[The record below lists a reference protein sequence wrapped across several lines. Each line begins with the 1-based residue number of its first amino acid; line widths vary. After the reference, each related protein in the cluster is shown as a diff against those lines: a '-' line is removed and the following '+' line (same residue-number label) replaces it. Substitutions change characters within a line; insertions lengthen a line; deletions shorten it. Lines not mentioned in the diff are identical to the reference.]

1 MAKSKTDD
9 TPGTITE
16 DDLRNKL
23 QAFQDQVQGK
33 VEEQKSTIAAT
44 VAGVGVVLAIVFFL
58 LGKRAGRKK
67 STIVEIRRV

>member
-33 VEEQKSTIAAT
+33 VEEQKATIAAT

-58 LGKRAGRKK
+58 LGKRAGRKR

>member
-33 VEEQKSTIAAT
+33 VEEQKPTIVAT
-44 VAGVGVVLAIVFFL
+44 LAGVGVVLAVVFFL
-58 LGKRAGRKK
+58 LGKRAGRKR
-67 STIVEIRRV
+67 STVVEIRRV

>member
-1 MAKSKTDD
+1 VAKSKTDD

>member
-9 TPGTITE
+9 IPGTITE
-16 DDLRNKL
+16 DDLREKL

-33 VEEQKSTIAAT
+33 VDEQKPTIVAT
-44 VAGVGVVLAIVFFL
+44 LAGVGVVLAVVFFL
-58 LGKRAGRKK
+58 LGKRAGKKK

>member
-58 LGKRAGRKK
+58 IGKRAGRKK

>member
-1 MAKSKTDD
+1 MAKSETDD

-58 LGKRAGRKK
+58 LGKRAGRKR

>member
-1 MAKSKTDD
+1 VAKSKTDD

-58 LGKRAGRKK
+58 LGKRAGRKR

>member
-1 MAKSKTDD
+1 VAKSKTDD

-44 VAGVGVVLAIVFFL
+44 VAGVGEVLAIVFFL
-58 LGKRAGRKK
+58 LGKRAGRKR

>member
-1 MAKSKTDD
+1 MAKSKNDD
-9 TPGTITE
+9 IPGTITE
-16 DDLRNKL
+16 DDLRNKF
-23 QAFQDQVQGK
+23 QAVQDQLQGK
-33 VEEQKSTIAAT
+33 VEDQKSTIAAT

>member
-58 LGKRAGRKK
+58 LGKRAGRKR

>member
-1 MAKSKTDD
+1 VAKSKTDD

-58 LGKRAGRKK
+58 IGKRAGRKK